1 MRQEK
6 KVILLA
12 GPTASGKS
20 KLAIKLAQYFDGEI
34 INADSMQIYKEISI
48 LTSKPNSQDIKAIK
62 HHLYGFNSVK
72 KKFSTGHWL
81 KLVVKKIEEQWENE
95 RMPIVVGGT
104 GLYFKAL
111 TDGLVKIPD
120 IPNKTRTQIRKLHK
134 KIGQKNFFIQLIKLD
149 PLAKRL
155 VLPSD
160 TQRSMRAYEV
170 KKFTNKSLFEFLKE
184 TKSNFNNNV
193 FKKLFI
199 NTPRELLHKKI
210 EKRVEK
216 MFNDGVIDEVKKFKI
231 GFCACILAGGIITVS
246 PASYAQEQSNLVAPA
261 PNQVDVIPVVSN
273 NDAYAFESDDV
284 THPPLRLTP
293 DKSTLIRLP
302 RAAGSIIV
310 GNPNHLNILPDS
322 SLTLVAVPR
331 MPGASF
337 FTVLDKDGEVVM
349 QRHVIVAS
357 PSKKYVRIRRT
368 CNGDAAG
375 SGAHGQAGCGWRAR
389 WHAGARGGLLLP
401 LRSAHQARRRRRPEG
416 GVGGEGGAHA
426 GRVGGRGGR
435 AGTGDPQASSVCR
448 PVRVLILIERW
459 FKRLDSRIAG
469 PISAG
474 WSR

>member
-34 INADSMQIYKEISI
+34 INADSMQVYKEISI
-48 LTSKPNSQDIKAIK
+48 LTSKPNSQDIKVIK

-72 KKFSTGHWL
+72 KNFSTGHWL

-134 KIGQKNFFIQLIKLD
+134 KIGQKKFFTQLIKLD

-199 NTPRELLHKKI
+199 NAPRELLHKKI

-216 MFNDGVIDEVKKFKI
+216 MFNDGVIDEVKKFCKMKVNKELSSNKI
-231 GFCACILAGGIITVS
+231 IGIK
-246 PASYAQEQSNLVAPA
+246 E
-261 PNQVDVIPVVSN
+261 
-273 NDAYAFESDDV
+273 
-284 THPPLRLTP
+284 
-293 DKSTLIRLP
+293 IRDYLQ
-302 RAAGSIIV
+302 GET
-310 GNPNHLNILPDS
+310 
-322 SLTLVAVPR
+322 TLVKAKELITQKTR
-331 MPGASF
+331 QYAKRQ
-337 FTVLDKDGEVVM
+337 FT
-349 QRHVIVAS
+349 
-357 PSKKYVRIRRT
+357 
-368 CNGDAAG
+368 
-375 SGAHGQAGCGWRAR
+375 W
-389 WHAGARGGLLLP
+389 ARGHMKSWEMIYSTNINDL
-401 LRSAHQARRRRRPEG
+401 
-416 GVGGEGGAHA
+416 
-426 GRVGGRGGR
+426 
-435 AGTGDPQASSVCR
+435 
-448 PVRVLILIERW
+448 
-459 FKRLDSRIAG
+459 FKKTINK
-469 PISAG
+469 IS
-474 WSR
+474 